1 MCVVLDPCHRGGGST
16 KREWE
21 RTIVKLPSLKES
33 CAEVV
38 KRVVSGESLLTGDS
52 SQSDSAES
60 ETSTGTGTEET
71 EIMNFSC

>member
-21 RTIVKLPSLKES
+21 RTIGKLPSLKES

-38 KRVVSGESLLTGDS
+38 KRVVSGESLVTVHKVTV
-52 SQSDSAES
+52 QSPKLARVPVQRKQK
-60 ETSTGTGTEET
+60 
-71 EIMNFSC
+71 